1 MALHR
6 VHARAPAALRL
17 APHGLLALLCGGLL
31 AALAAAAPVAGAA
44 GAAVAAALAA
54 GGCALRGRA
63 GPALALLGAAV
74 ALAGWAWGTA
84 RLAATAA
91 PRLDLPARASGAV
104 VVDATPVPDGRGGVR
119 ARAVASGLA
128 LEPGGP
134 VPDGTRLLL
143 DLDDGRS
150 PPGLGDRLR
159 VEGRM
164 RPAADRDDPGWW
176 RRWLARQAIAG
187 RLRPD
192 VATPDGR
199 RGGPAGLRDRWRR
212 WTAASAGAGL
222 EGDRRELVRGM
233 ALGGGAGLSQ
243 EAADAFRDAGL
254 WHLLA
259 VSGQNVTVVAVAAL
273 ALLMAAGLRRR
284 AAVAGAAAVMA
295 AYCLACE
302 GGASVGRAGIVGG
315 LGLVAE
321 LRSSPRERWYLLLAG
336 LALLLAHQPRAI
348 GDPGLQL
355 SFAAVA
361 GLFTIAP
368 PLAAWL
374 RGWLPGRVAD
384 LAAMAGAAGLATAPV
399 LVWQFGR
406 LSLAGLALNVVAVPL
421 AAPVVVLALA
431 GIAAGAL
438 LPAAGVALAWVAG
451 LGAAALLAAARA
463 AAAIPGAAVD
473 VPGWAGP
480 LLVPLGVAPPLVA
493 RALGPGEG
501 GARLRALPWRALAV
515 AAAAAAAAALA
526 GWALTRPGPP
536 PPWPAAPAVTALDVG
551 QGDAIL
557 LRSPEGAAALV
568 DAGPPGPPAPVAA
581 ALARLG
587 VRRLDALILTH
598 DSLDHV
604 GGGIAVLDRVD
615 VGVVL
620 HEPAPEDG
628 FAPAHRRVTDAA
640 RARGVPVGELRAGS
654 RLTAGR
660 WGLRVLSPA
669 RGRVAGQDPNP
680 ASLVALASADGLDV
694 LLTADAESDA
704 LARLSLP
711 RVDVLKV
718 SHHGSEDPGLAPVLG
733 RLRPAAA
740 LISAGEGNP
749 FRHPRP
755 ETLAALAAAGVA
767 AWRTDRSG
775 DVTATASGPGV
786 AVAASR

>member
-1 MALHR
+1 MAAHR

-17 APHGLLALLCGGLL
+17 APHALLVVFCGGLL
-31 AALAAAAPVAGAA
+31 AALAAGGPVAAAA
-44 GAAVAAALAA
+44 GGAVAAALAA

-63 GPALALLGAAV
+63 GAALVLLGAAL
-74 ALAGWAWGTA
+74 ALAGWAWGTV

-91 PRLDLPARASGAV
+91 PALDLPARASGVV
-104 VVDATPVPDGRGGVR
+104 VVDATPAPDGRGGAR
-119 ARAVASGLA
+119 ARAVASGLTLA
-128 LEPGGP
+128 PGGP

-164 RPAADRDDPGWW
+164 RPAADGDDPGWW
-176 RRWLARQAIAG
+176 RRWLARQGIAG

-192 VATPDGR
+192 VAAPDGR
-199 RGGPAGLRDRWRR
+199 RGGLDGVRDRWRR

-233 ALGGGAGLSQ
+233 ALGGGAGLSE

-315 LGLVAE
+315 LGLAAE

-336 LALLLAHQPRAI
+336 LAVLLAHQPRAV

-473 VPGWAGP
+473 VPGWAAP
-480 LLVPLGVAPPLVA
+480 LLVPPALAPPLAA
-493 RALGPGEG
+493 RALGPGED
-501 GARLRALPWRALAV
+501 GARLRALPWRALGV
-515 AAAAAAAAALA
+515 AAAAAALA
-526 GWALTRPGPP
+526 AWALTRPGPP
-536 PPWPAAPAVTALDVG
+536 PPWPAAPAVTALDIG

-604 GGGIAVLDRVD
+604 GGGTAVLDRVD
-615 VGVVL
+615 VGAVL

-628 FAPAHRRVTDAA
+628 FAPAHERVTDAA
-640 RARGVPVGELRAGS
+640 RARGIPVGELRAGS

-669 RGRVAGQDPNP
+669 HGRVAGQDPNP

-704 LARLSLP
+704 LSRLTLP

-718 SHHGSEDPGLAPVLG
+718 SHHGSEDPGLGPVLA

-775 DVTATASGPGV
+775 DVTATVSGAGV
-786 AVAASR
+786 AVAPSR